1 MHKLPFRIG
10 LNFTNGDRDVEL
22 LLICAVLG
30 CIPAAIASSKGRSF
44 GAWWVYG
51 ALLFIVALIHSLCIK
66 RDHKAIE
73 KEQLSEGLVNCP
85 YCAEMVKPE
94 AIKCKHCGSDLQPL
108 PMKSALVPIAKIGVT
123 RNLAGSVILDDFKVS
138 EICTRMR
145 IGNERKSVQ
154 ELLDEYSGELTAIKD
169 KIPESLHNKFDES
182 LINHLNK

>member
-1 MHKLPFRIG
+1 M
-10 LNFTNGDRDVEL
+10 EL

-44 GAWWVYG
+44 GAWWIYG

-73 KEQLSEGLVNCP
+73 KEQLSEGLVKCP

-108 PMKSALVPIAKIGVT
+108 PTKSALVPIAKIEVT
-123 RNLAGSVILDDFKVS
+123 RNLADSVILDDFKVS
-138 EICTRMR
+138 DICTRMR

-169 KIPESLHNKFDES
+169 RIPESLHNKFDES